1 MAQKF
6 LAWEPP
12 YALGVAIKKKSSK
25 EMFSR
30 LAAEILEQAFLPSEL
45 WCWLQNWLG
54 SHVAVAVAVA
64 RSCSSDS
71 ICLRCSPKKTEK
83 KESPQW
89 DTTVYP
95 PG

>member
-12 YALGVAIKKKSSK
+12 YAVGVAIKKKSSK

-45 WCWLQNWLG
+45 GDGC
-54 SHVAVAVAVA
+54 AVRRVLC
-64 RSCSSDS
+64 RNH
-71 ICLRCSPKKTEK
+71 
-83 KESPQW
+83 
-89 DTTVYP
+89 
-95 PG
+95 G